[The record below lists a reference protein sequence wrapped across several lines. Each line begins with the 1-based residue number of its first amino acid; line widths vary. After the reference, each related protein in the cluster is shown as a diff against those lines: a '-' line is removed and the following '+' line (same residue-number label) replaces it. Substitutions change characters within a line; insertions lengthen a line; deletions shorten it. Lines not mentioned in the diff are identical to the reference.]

1 MNQVQVDS
9 IAALRRFQAALRE
22 YAEAVQDVYGTLTL
36 ETQRTVDWVDHDRL
50 AFWPA
55 ETRRATDRLT
65 EALNALER
73 KQVTVDRSD
82 PPSCTEEKMAVAAAR
97 QRLREA
103 EAKVASVRRWV
114 PLVKHQADEYR
125 GVLAKLSH
133 LVETDLPQAI
143 AALERMA
150 SALEKY
156 TQTPKGS

>member
-9 IAALRRFQAALRE
+9 IDVLRRFQAALRE

-36 ETQRTVDWVDHDRL
+36 ETQRTVDWVDHDRMSY
-50 AFWPA
+50 WPA
-55 ETRRATDRLT
+55 ETRRATDQLT
-65 EALNALER
+65 ESLNALER
-73 KQVTVDRSD
+73 KHVTVDRRD

-97 QRLREA
+97 RRLREV
-103 EAKVASVRRWV
+103 EEKVAAVRRWS

-150 SALEKY
+150 TALEKY
-156 TQTPKGS
+156 TKPS